1 MEPKCWTILASQA
14 RRAIAVCAAV
24 FLFSSCATGYHPLD
38 HGTGY
43 SDSQVAP
50 DEFRVS
56 FRGNGNT
63 SPQKADDF
71 VLLRAAQVTRQH
83 GFPWFAVL
91 DVTNTSSVRPYTSQ
105 FRYYAAPLPSPYS
118 PYGSGADFVGSYV
131 TSERHGVYV
140 RPGSTLLIK
149 GYATKP
155 EKPFTY
161 DAKALEQSLGAKYHL
176 QKPVAR

>member
-1 MEPKCWTILASQA
+1 MPRNYGKYTPLSVF
-14 RRAIAVCAAV
+14 AVSAAALLV
-24 FLFSSCATGYHPLD
+24 CSCATGYRPID

-56 FRGNGNT
+56 FQGNGNT

-71 VLLRAAQVTRQH
+71 VLLRAAQVARQH

-118 PYGSGADFVGSYV
+118 PYGSGAQYSGSYV
-131 TSERHGVYV
+131 TSEQRGVYV

-149 GYATKP
+149 GYAIKP
-155 EKPFTY
+155 AKPFTY
-161 DAKALEQSLGAKYHL
+161 DAKALEHSLVAKNHL
-176 QKPVAR
+176 EKAVAR